1 MAEILQNIPEHVA
14 IIMDGNARWAK
25 SKNLPKIAG
34 HKKGADNVEIIV
46 EKAKNLGIKYLT
58 LYTFSTENWKRPKDE
73 VDYLMNLLNEYLQ
86 NKFIQKMIK
95 NNVKLNFIGDIENI
109 KKKGSD
115 IKKSIEKAIDLTKN
129 NSAFNL
135 NIALNYGGRDEIIRA
150 INKILISDI
159 KNIDENNFKN
169 YLDTKNFP
177 DPELLIR
184 TGGKK
189 RISNFLLWQIA
200 YTEIYITNI
209 FWPDFNEIEF
219 EKAINFYQNETRN
232 FGGRIE

>member
-1 MAEILQNIPEHVA
+1 MTEILQNIPKHVA

-25 SKNLPKIAG
+25 IKNLPKIAG

-46 EKAKNLGIKYLT
+46 EKAKSLGIKYLT

-109 KKKGSD
+109 EKKGNN

-129 NSAFNL
+129 NSDFNL
-135 NIALNYGGRDEIIRA
+135 NIAINYGGRDEIIRA

-200 YTEIYITNI
+200 YTEVYITDI
-209 FWPDFNEIEF
+209 FWPDFDEIEF

>member
-1 MAEILQNIPEHVA
+1 MTEILQNIPKHVA

-25 SKNLPKIAG
+25 IKNLPKIAG

-46 EKAKNLGIKYLT
+46 EKAKSLGIKYLT

-109 KKKGSD
+109 EKKGNN
-115 IKKSIEKAIDLTKN
+115 IKKSIKKAIDLTKN
-129 NSAFNL
+129 NSDFNL
-135 NIALNYGGRDEIIRA
+135 NIAINYGGRDEIIRA

-200 YTEIYITNI
+200 YTEVYITDI
-209 FWPDFNEIEF
+209 FWPDFDEIEF

>member
-1 MAEILQNIPEHVA
+1 LTEILQNIPKHVA

-25 SKNLPKIAG
+25 IKNLPKIAG

-46 EKAKNLGIKYLT
+46 EKAKSLGIKYLT

-109 KKKGSD
+109 EKKGNN
-115 IKKSIEKAIDLTKN
+115 IKKSIKKAIDLTKN
-129 NSAFNL
+129 NSDFNL
-135 NIALNYGGRDEIIRA
+135 NIAINYGGRDEIIRA

-200 YTEIYITNI
+200 YTEVYITDI
-209 FWPDFNEIEF
+209 FWPDFDEIEF